1 MEAHAFEAVKN
12 NVFGTLEVASAA
24 AAHGVETFVMIST
37 DKAVRPANIMGAS
50 KRIAEM
56 AVHAFGC
63 RGHEVRFG
71 ALRQRPRQQWQ
82 RGAHLQGAD
91 RGGGP
96 VRVTHPGMRR
106 YFMTI
111 PEAAQL
117 VLQASTM
124 GSGGEIFVLD
134 MGEPVK
140 IVDLASNLIRF
151 RVSSRTRTSESRSP
165 VCGRARS
172 CSRS

>member
-1 MEAHAFEAVKN
+1 MEAHAFEAVEN

-24 AAHGVETFVMIST
+24 AAHGVETFVMISS

-56 AVHAFGC
+56 VVHAFGC
-63 RGHEVRFG
+63 RGPKFVSVRFG
-71 ALRQRPRQQWQ
+71 NVLGSNGSVVPIFKDQIAS
-82 RGAHLQGAD
+82 
-91 RGGGP
+91 GGP
-96 VRVTHPGMRR
+96 VCVTHPEMVR

-124 GSGGEIFVLD
+124 GSGGEVFRARHGRA
-134 MGEPVK
+134 GEDRGPGEK
-140 IVDLASNLIRF
+140 PDSAFGPRAGP
-151 RVSSRTRTSESRSP
+151 RTSE
-165 VCGRARS
+165 
-172 CSRS
+172 